1 MDIERI
7 NDNTFK
13 VYISYIDIE
22 ERGFSRDE
30 IWFNKDKS
38 EQLFWEMMDEVHDD
52 DHFDDLDGP
61 LWIQVHAMEKGLE
74 VIVTR
79 TEMTRNDEQSDAH
92 FEIENHSNK
101 IFKNGVSGAIGP
113 HEFDDF
119 SSLMDD
125 IEELPSAY
133 TFAFK
138 NFDDLLPLA
147 KKMGQSELPTSLYSY
162 EDKYFLH
169 VEFDYEVNDLVFVLN
184 TLSVISEFASRATTT
199 IHMIQEYGKEI
210 IANDVFSELNKHF

>member
-79 TEMTRNDEQSDAH
+79 TEMTKGDDRSESS
-92 FEIENHSNK
+92 FEIEDHSNK
-101 IFKNGVSGAIGP
+101 IFKNGATSSIGP
-113 HEFDDF
+113 HEFEDFPSYLDD
-119 SSLMDD
+119 M
-125 IEELPSAY
+125 EELPLEY
-133 TFAFK
+133 TFVFDH
-138 NFDDLLPLA
+138 FDDLLPLA
-147 KKMGQSELPTSLYSY
+147 KKLNTTILQTSLYHY
-162 EDKYFLH
+162 EEKYYLH
-169 VEFDYEVNDLVFVLN
+169 VHFNLEVNEIISILD
-184 TLSVISEFASRATTT
+184 TLSVISEFASRTSTT
-199 IHMIQEYGKEI
+199 IHIIQEYGKEI
-210 IANDVFSELNKHF
+210 ITNDVFKELNKFF

>member
-52 DHFDDLDGP
+52 DHFDELDGP

-79 TEMTRNDEQSDAH
+79 TEMAKQDERSDDNY
-92 FEIENHSNK
+92 EMEDISNK
-101 IFKNGVSGAIGP
+101 IFKNGVSSSIGP
-113 HEFDDF
+113 HEFNDF
-119 SSLMDD
+119 SNYMDD
-125 IEELPSAY
+125 LDEIPSDY
-133 TFAFK
+133 TFKFEK
-138 NFDDLLPLA
+138 LDDLLVLA
-147 KKMGQSELPTSLYSY
+147 KKLDKVNFETSLYYY
-162 EDKYFLH
+162 EEAYHLH
-169 VEFDYEVNDLVFVLN
+169 VNFDLDEMEFETILN
-184 TLSVISEFASRATTT
+184 TLSVISEFANSTKTT

-210 IANDVFSELNKHF
+210 ITNDVFQELNRHF